1 MVMPDVFELPHHRRI
16 AQILCA
22 LDGDLLRRHECFFGG
37 GTAMTLKHHEYRKS
51 LDIDFLCCNLVH
63 YRELRQWLTGP
74 EGLLVLAR
82 PGGLGFE
89 SRRDVRADAYGI
101 RSVVAVDEVPIKF
114 ELVFE
119 GRITFDPP
127 GAADQVCGI
136 SCLSAADLVA
146 SKLLAN
152 SDRYADGSVFN
163 RDALDLAM
171 MSPDS
176 RTFHAGF
183 AKASSAYKSEV
194 IKRDLTWALSALLE
208 REGWLKRCIQALDMK
223 PPPAVVW
230 KRLQSLKNLLQ
241 QAA

>member
-1 MVMPDVFELPHHRRI
+1 MPDVFELPHHRRI

-152 SDRYADGSVFN
+152 SDRQADGCRVQPRCAGFGDDGFAFTAVAGGAAKSRVGIW
-163 RDALDLAM
+163 RGCGSGLGQSHCAAAATHGLARAL
-171 MSPDS
+171 
-176 RTFHAGF
+176 HAGHGHADAQGAAV
-183 AKASSAYKSEV
+183 AKSAGV
-194 IKRDLTWALSALLE
+194 
-208 REGWLKRCIQALDMK
+208 
-223 PPPAVVW
+223 
-230 KRLQSLKNLLQ
+230 
-241 QAA
+241 AARGA